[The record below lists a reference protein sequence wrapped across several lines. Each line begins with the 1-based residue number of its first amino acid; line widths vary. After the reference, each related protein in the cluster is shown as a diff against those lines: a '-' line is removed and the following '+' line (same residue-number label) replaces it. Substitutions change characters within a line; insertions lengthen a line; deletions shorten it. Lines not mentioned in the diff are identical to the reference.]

1 MNKTDEAAYI
11 QAEKKRLARRSNC
24 RRDKRPKIGKY
35 PPEFRLKAVLMCIE
49 EKRTQTEVAALLD
62 ISATTLNNW
71 LLNYRR
77 GGGADGPMFRSS
89 ETPRGGSEERP
100 RLPEPVRE
108 QIIALKQANQS
119 WGVKR
124 IAQVLRRWFLME
136 ASPETVRQTLHKE
149 ELMTPSTKRPKRN
162 PSKPRFFE
170 RSTPN
175 QMWQSDI
182 FCFRLGGNNAYL
194 IAFIDDYSRFIVGI
208 ELFRSQTAQSVIEV
222 YRRAAAE
229 FGVPKEML
237 TDNGRQYAAWR
248 GTSRFQSEMAKDRIS
263 HIRSRPQHPMTLGKI
278 ERFWNSIWGEFL
290 GRAQFDDFEQ
300 ARERIRLWVQHYNHK
315 RPHQGI
321 GGMCPAD
328 RFFEIQHEL
337 RKTIEDGIRENTLEM
352 ALRGRPKAPFYMVG
366 RMHGQSVVLQ
376 AEKGKL
382 KLRVDGEEQTN
393 NQELEYDIKNEILPE
408 GQSGQP
414 TDNRI
419 LPSET
424 GSTSGQD
431 QPQTLQNLQPRAEGT
446 GGACGMDGEGQPVGD
461 LSSDADQLH
470 DLPTLAGPGDGGDA
484 PSPRKPDEVG
494 GHSSAQSEATQDDG
508 AWPSWPGGS
517 TWPQAASDPTRT
529 GQQPAGL
536 IEEACEQETPR
547 HLAPTCGDHPAS
559 PLGPNNGDRC
569 GTPAGD
575 LPQNLLPVGA
585 TSPERNACGLGE
597 PRTWA
602 ASNTTA
608 GSGNPTPQAEGE
620 RTGEPAQGDGASPRA
635 SWNAC
640 GTTPAQETESESE
653 AQIQNQIETPFS
665 GT

>member
-1 MNKTDEAAYI
+1 MNKTNEAAYV

-35 PPEFRLKAVLMCIE
+35 PPEFRLKAVLMCID
-49 EKRTQTEVAALLD
+49 EKRPQAEVAALLD
-62 ISATTLNNW
+62 ISANTLNNW
-71 LLNYRR
+71 LLKYRR
-77 GGGADGPMFRSS
+77 GGGADSPIFRSS

-100 RLPEPVRE
+100 RLPSPVRE
-108 QIIALKQANQS
+108 QIVALKQANQT

-149 ELMTPSTKRPKRN
+149 ELMTPTVKRPKRN

-170 RSTPN
+170 RATPN

-194 IAFIDDYSRFIVGI
+194 IAFMDDYSRFIVGI
-208 ELFRSQTAQSVIEV
+208 DLFRSQTAQSVIEV

-248 GTSRFQSEMAKDRIS
+248 GTSRFQNEMAKDRIS
-263 HIRSRPQHPMTLGKI
+263 HIRSRPHHPMTLGKI

-290 GRAQFDDFEQ
+290 GRAQFDDYEQ

-352 ALRGRPKAPFYMVG
+352 ALRGRPKTPFYMVG
-366 RMHGQSVVLQ
+366 RMHGQSVVLR

-393 NQELEYDIKNEILPE
+393 NQELEYDIKNEILPD
-408 GQSGQP
+408 GQSGHP
-414 TDNRI
+414 SDDRI
-419 LPSET
+419 HPAEAGASP
-424 GSTSGQD
+424 GQE
-431 QPQTLQNLQPRAEGT
+431 QPQAVKNLQPGAEGT
-446 GGACGMDGEGQPVGD
+446 GGACGVDREGQPVGD
-461 LSSDADQLH
+461 LPPDADQLH
-470 DLPTLAGPGDGGDA
+470 DLSALAGPGDGGNA
-484 PSPRKPDEVG
+484 PCPRKPGETRG
-494 GHSSAQSEATQDDG
+494 CLGAQPTTAQDDG
-508 AWPSWPGGS
+508 TWPSWPGGS
-517 TWPQAASDPTRT
+517 ARPQVASDPERA
-529 GQQPAGL
+529 GQHPVSL
-536 IEEACEQETPR
+536 IKEACDQEIPR
-547 HLAPTCGDHPAS
+547 HLAPTRGDHPAS
-559 PLGPNNGDRC
+559 PLGPNHGDRC
-569 GTPAGD
+569 GTTAGD

-585 TSPERNACGLGE
+585 TSLERHACGLGE
-597 PRTWA
+597 RQPWQA
-602 ASNTTA
+602 FDPTT
-608 GSGNPTPQAEGE
+608 GSGNPSPQTESE
-620 RTGEPAQGDGASPRA
+620 RTGEPAQGHGTSPRTA
-635 SWNAC
+635 WNPGA
-640 GTTPAQETESESE
+640 TAPAHEAGSES
-653 AQIQNQIETPFS
+653 QIPIKTQTETPVS